1 MPRRPDR
8 TAQQD
13 SSSFVLA
20 ERDIPFLARPELR
33 PVRLQ
38 LELLKPD
45 LLMREHGV
53 ISTIVVFGSA
63 RVPAPED
70 AARFVAEAEARASA
84 KSGDA
89 TAQQRLAAARRLATY
104 SGWYDEARKFAS
116 LVSQSCQ
123 VGKQCD
129 YVMIT
134 GGGPGIMEAA
144 NRGADEVGAKSI
156 GLNIMLPFEQKPN
169 PYIHPDLCFDFH
181 YFAMR
186 KMHFLMRARALVFFP
201 GGFGTLDEMFESLTL
216 IQTRKISKMP
226 CVLVC
231 REYLEKLL
239 DFDFLVGEGMIAAE
253 DLGLFSFA
261 ETAEQAWATIQA
273 WYTDHPEGPRG

>member
-1 MPRRPDR
+1 MQRRPDR

-13 SSSFVLA
+13 SSCFVLA
-20 ERDIPFLARPELR
+20 ERDLPFLARPELR

-45 LLMREHGV
+45 LLMREQGV

-70 AARFVAEAEARASA
+70 AARFVAEAEARAGT
-84 KSGDA
+84 KPQDA
-89 TAQQRLAAARRLATY
+89 AAQRRLAAARRLATY

-123 VGKQCD
+123 IGRQCD

-226 CVLVC
+226 CVLVGKAYWE
-231 REYLEKLL
+231 RLI

-253 DLGLFSFA
+253 DLDLFSFA
-261 ETAEQAWATIQA
+261 ETAEEAWATIQT
-273 WYTDHPEGPRG
+273 WYTNHPEGPRG

>member
-1 MPRRPDR
+1 MRRRPDR

-13 SSSFVLA
+13 SSSFVLD

-45 LLMREHGV
+45 LLMREQG
-53 ISTIVVFGSA
+53 IIGTIVVFGSA

-70 AARFVAEAEARASA
+70 AARYLADAEAAAGA
-84 KSGDA
+84 QPGDA
-89 TAQQRLAAARRLATY
+89 AAQQKLAAAKRLATY
-104 SGWYDEARKFAS
+104 SGWYDEARKFAAT
-116 LVSQSCQ
+116 VSQSCQ
-123 VGKQCD
+123 VGRQCD

-144 NRGADEVGAKSI
+144 NRGADDVGAKSI
-156 GLNIMLPFEQKPN
+156 GLNIMLPFEQQPN

-216 IQTRKISKMP
+216 MQTRKISPMP

-231 REYLEKLL
+231 RAYWEKLL
-239 DFDFLVGEGMIAAE
+239 DFDFLVQEGMIAAA
-253 DLGLFSFA
+253 DLSLFTYA
-261 ETAEQAWATIQA
+261 ETADGAWAAIQN
-273 WYTDHPEGPRG
+273 WYADHPEGPRG